1 MTPMRTGSHFRQSRS
16 ISHFASAA
24 AGLLFALQATAG
36 TGVSSA
42 GRPTPSAQ
50 ATPSVKPAQPAQ
62 PDLGVPAI
70 AGQAIDEATGLPSY
84 LVQLRARAR
93 NTTPAAADEL
103 IDRVLAETIGG
114 ARVKFRYQ
122 YAVVGFAAS
131 MTAAQA
137 EQLRSH
143 PLVARVE
150 PDMESMPTDAG
161 SGVPNN
167 PNSPAPWG
175 LRRITQPD
183 GLAPT
188 YQPCGADGTGVTIVI
203 VDSGIIPEHQEFGG
217 RVRHIGNF
225 YVGSGAQGGR
235 DLTGHGTHV
244 AGCAA
249 GATTGVAPG
258 ADIISLGVGSPSGP
272 IANSSVVAALNWVAM
287 PGNVRLPAVVNMSLG
302 GQQVG
307 SENAIMEDAVRYVNV
322 AGIPVVV
329 SAGNNAYPA
338 TWDYPASSAFALSVG
353 ATDVDDHP
361 AVFSNYGPVVGIW
374 APGVGILA
382 ADWKRAP
389 AGLKRESGTS
399 MASPIVAGAAALYLQ
414 RHPPRPE
421 EMAAPI
427 TVATRTY
434 LALMAAA
441 ARGKLTDQSD
451 PGKVAPGGHG
461 TLAGSAN
468 RLLQAC
474 EAASGPITCGVDEPW
489 NGRTQSVI
497 LGDGIT
503 PIDASLRC
511 VRNVRSPSGPVTL
524 TVNTV
529 SVGYAIDANGTPVGT
544 GIKARVE
551 IYDAADFRPLW
562 NSDSLVMQSPFEVM
576 ANRSFRSS
584 TPAGLYVAW
593 IPVGSSGPVGYG
605 YAMTATVG
613 GGATGD
619 LDGNLVVDG
628 MDLATLLAAWGPCAP
643 LSEARPCVC
652 DLSGDGKVDAED
664 LASLLAA
671 WGPCT
676 RTPEPG
682 YVLDCNGNPVLRNYL
697 GDNYRDGPGPGV
709 RAMRI
714 DPINAPNAVY
724 PVVLDC
730 AALGWDSDDGTDVVV
745 SVDDPRLGACTL
757 PDRSCVS
764 AGMAQCKQ
772 AGGYFWGRGVGCDQV
787 PGLASLDSINGCEKG
802 DVGYGHPIAS
812 AQPASFSPT
821 DTIVRQPV
829 APGVRSI
836 SAIEM
841 AALPSN
847 SAKSNAARVNGW
859 APPEQTQ
866 SARLIPAIG
875 LAVRVTVY
883 FRDGGKPL
891 VVDRMAMSQPFG
903 PAGDQLGLYKER
915 IVTVFDVL
923 PASDREVLAVSVQP
937 APEGADCMS
946 AMRLLVWFGRN
957 LAASDTGIGAEY
969 SPDCG
974 VTWLPAMTTDG
985 KRFEAS
991 ICITR

>member
-1 MTPMRTGSHFRQSRS
+1 MLRHFELLRSFALPFAAVCVAGLTVQSL
-16 ISHFASAA
+16 A
-24 AGLLFALQATAG
+24 AGGSAVARDLATSRAG
-36 TGVSSA
+36 AVESA
-42 GRPTPSAQ
+42 VA
-50 ATPSVKPAQPAQ
+50 
-62 PDLGVPAI
+62 PDVANGAV
-70 AGQAIDEATGLPSY
+70 AGQAIDENSGLPSY
-84 LVQLRARAR
+84 LVQLRAKPRR
-93 NTTPAAADEL
+93 TTPEVASQM

-122 YAVVGFAAS
+122 YAVIGFAAS

-137 EQLRSH
+137 EQLRNH

-175 LRRITQPD
+175 LRRITQSE

-188 YQPCGADGTGVTIVI
+188 YQPCGADGAGVTIVI

-225 YVGSGAQGGR
+225 YVGSGGNGGR
-235 DLTGHGTHV
+235 DLNGHGTHV

-258 ADIISLGVGSPSGP
+258 ADIISLGVGAPSGA

-302 GQQVG
+302 GPQVG
-307 SENAIMEDAVRYVNV
+307 TQNWVVESAVRDVNV
-322 AGIPVVV
+322 AGIPVVI
-329 SAGNNAYPA
+329 SAGNDAYPA
-338 TWDYPASSAFALSVG
+338 TWNYPSSSAFALIVG

-382 ADWKRAP
+382 PDWKRLP
-389 AGLKRESGTS
+389 NGLMRMSGTS
-399 MASPIVAGAAALYLQ
+399 MASPIAAGAAALYLQ

-434 LALMAAA
+434 LALLAGA
-441 ARGKLTDQSD
+441 ARGKLADQTD
-451 PGKVAPGGHG
+451 PAKVAPGGHA

-489 NGRTQSVI
+489 NGRAQSVI

-511 VRNVRSPSGPVTL
+511 LRNVRSPSGRVTL
-524 TVNTV
+524 TVNTL
-529 SVGYAIDANGTPVGT
+529 SVGFTIDASGTPVGT
-544 GIKARVE
+544 KARVE
-551 IYDAADFRPLW
+551 IYDAADFRLLW
-562 NSDSLVMQSPFEVM
+562 NSDSLAIQDPFESM

-593 IPVGSSGPVGYG
+593 IPVESSGAVGYG

-628 MDLATLLAAWGPCAP
+628 VDLATLLAAWGPCGA
-643 LSEARPCVC
+643 LSELRPCVC

-676 RTPEPG
+676 PMPQPG

-697 GDNYRDGPGPGV
+697 GDSFRDGPGTLV
-709 RAMRI
+709 RAMRP

-745 SVDDPRLGACTL
+745 SGDDPRLGACTL

-764 AGMAQCKQ
+764 AGKAQCEQ

-787 PGLASLDSINGCEKG
+787 PGLASFDSITGCEKG

-812 AQPASFSPT
+812 AQPASVNPGE
-821 DTIVRQPV
+821 TIVRQPV

-841 AALPSN
+841 AALPFNRAS
-847 SAKSNAARVNGW
+847 SNAARVNGW
-859 APPEQTQ
+859 APPTT
-866 SARLIPAIG
+866 STRPIPAIG
-875 LAVRVTVY
+875 MAVRVTVY
-883 FRDGGKPL
+883 FRDGGAPL

-903 PAGDQLGLYKER
+903 PAGDQFGLGR
-915 IVTVFDVL
+915 DRVITVFGVL
-923 PASDREVLAVSVQP
+923 PESDREVLAVSVQP
-937 APEGADCMS
+937 APEGADCTS
-946 AMRLLVWFGRN
+946 TMRSLLWYGRN
-957 LAASDTGIGAEY
+957 LAATDTGIGAEY

-974 VTWLPAMTTDG
+974 VTWLPALTTDG

>member
-1 MTPMRTGSHFRQSRS
+1 MAASVAGMTLATL
-16 ISHFASAA
+16 ASPAA
-24 AGLLFALQATAG
+24 AGAAVERATTLERAASAESAATAG
-36 TGVSSA
+36 RDNG
-42 GRPTPSAQ
+42 
-50 ATPSVKPAQPAQ
+50 
-62 PDLGVPAI
+62 AI
-70 AGQAIDEATGLPSY
+70 AGQAIDENSGLPSY
-84 LVQLRARAR
+84 LVQLRAKPRRTA
-93 NTTPAAADEL
+93 PAVAEQM

-137 EQLRSH
+137 EQLRNH

-235 DLTGHGTHV
+235 DLNGHGTHV

-302 GQQVG
+302 GQSVG
-307 SENAIMEDAVRYVNV
+307 TQNWVVEDAVRYVNV

-329 SAGNNAYPA
+329 SAGNDAYPT
-338 TWDYPASSAFALSVG
+338 TWNYPSSSAFALIVG
-353 ATDVDDHP
+353 ATDIDDHP

-382 ADWKRAP
+382 PDWKRAP

-489 NGRTQSVI
+489 NGRAQSVI

-511 VRNVRSPSGPVTL
+511 LRNVRSPSGPVTL

-544 GIKARVE
+544 GTKARVE

-562 NSDSLVMQSPFEVM
+562 NSDSLTMQAPFEVM

-676 RTPEPG
+676 RTPQPG
-682 YVLDCNGNPVLRNYL
+682 YVLDCNGNVVLRNYL
-697 GDNYRDGPGPGV
+697 GDSLRDGPGTLV
-709 RAMRI
+709 RPMRP
-714 DPINAPNAVY
+714 DPIGAPNAVY

-730 AALGWDSDDGTDVVV
+730 AGLGWDSDAGTDAVVT
-745 SVDDPRLGACTL
+745 DEDTRPGACTL
-757 PDRSCVS
+757 PDDSCVS
-764 AGMAQCKQ
+764 AGRAQCRQ
-772 AGGYFWGRGVGCDQV
+772 AGGYFWGRGVRCEDV
-787 PGLASLDSINGCEKG
+787 PGLASLATMVGCPQGDEAYGLPISSKSPEVLSTSESIL
-802 DVGYGHPIAS
+802 
-812 AQPASFSPT
+812 
-821 DTIVRQPV
+821 RQPV
-829 APGVRSI
+829 APGITSI
-836 SAIEM
+836 SMIEM
-841 AALPSN
+841 VGSPYNRAEST
-847 SAKSNAARVNGW
+847 SIKVNGW
-859 APPEQTQ
+859 TTAPKTQ
-866 SARLIPAIG
+866 RPMPAVG
-875 LAVRVTVY
+875 LPVRVTVE
-883 FRDGGKPL
+883 FRDGGAPL
-891 VVDRMAMSQPFG
+891 VVDRMAYSQPYG
-903 PAGDQLGLYKER
+903 PDGDLAGLGANLR
-915 IVTVFDVL
+915 SITVVGIL
-923 PASDREVLAVSVQP
+923 PASNREVLSVAVQ
-937 APEGADCMS
+937 AMPEGADCTS
-946 AMRLLVWFGRN
+946 TMRTIHWFGRD
-957 LAASDTGIGAEY
+957 LAATQPGIGAEY

-974 VTWLPAMTTDG
+974 VTWLPVALDG
-985 KRFEAS
+985 VRFQAS
-991 ICITR
+991 LCITR

>member
-1 MTPMRTGSHFRQSRS
+1 VARDLATPR
-16 ISHFASAA
+16 ASAME
-24 AGLLFALQATAG
+24 
-36 TGVSSA
+36 SA
-42 GRPTPSAQ
+42 VA
-50 ATPSVKPAQPAQ
+50 
-62 PDLGVPAI
+62 PDVANGAV
-70 AGQAIDEATGLPSY
+70 AGQVIDENSGLPSY
-84 LVQLRARAR
+84 LVQLRAKPRRTA
-93 NTTPAAADEL
+93 PAVAEQM

-137 EQLRSH
+137 EQLRNH

-235 DLTGHGTHV
+235 DLNGHGTHV

-329 SAGNNAYPA
+329 SAGNNSYPA
-338 TWDYPASSAFALSVG
+338 TWDYPASSAFALIVG

-382 ADWKRAP
+382 PDWQRAP

-414 RHPPRPE
+414 HHPPRPE

-544 GIKARVE
+544 GTKARVE

-643 LSEARPCVC
+643 LSEPRPCVC

-676 RTPEPG
+676 RTPQPG
-682 YVLDCNGNPVLRNYL
+682 YVLDCNGNVVLRNYL
-697 GDNYRDGPGPGV
+697 GDSLRDGPGTLV
-709 RAMRI
+709 RPMRP
-714 DPINAPNAVY
+714 DPIGAPNAVY

-859 APPEQTQ
+859 APPAQTQ
-866 SARLIPAIG
+866 SARVIPVIG

-883 FRDGGKPL
+883 FRDGGEPL

-903 PAGDQLGLYKER
+903 LAFDPLGAYQER
-915 IVTVFDVL
+915 IVTVFGVL

>member
-1 MTPMRTGSHFRQSRS
+1 MLSNPAAFRLSALPFAAACVAGLTAPSLAAGGSTVARDLATPR
-16 ISHFASAA
+16 ASAME
-24 AGLLFALQATAG
+24 
-36 TGVSSA
+36 SA
-42 GRPTPSAQ
+42 VA
-50 ATPSVKPAQPAQ
+50 
-62 PDLGVPAI
+62 PDVANGAV
-70 AGQAIDEATGLPSY
+70 AGQVIDENSGLPSY
-84 LVQLRARAR
+84 LVQLRAKPRRTA
-93 NTTPAAADEL
+93 PAVAEQM

-137 EQLRSH
+137 EQLRNH

-529 SVGYAIDANGTPVGT
+529 SIGFAIDASGTPPGT
-544 GIKARVE
+544 KARVE
-551 IYDAADFRPLW
+551 IYDAADFRLLW
-562 NSDSLVMQSPFEVM
+562 NSDSLTMQEPFEVM

-593 IPVGSSGPVGYG
+593 IPVASSGAVGYG

-628 MDLATLLAAWGPCAP
+628 VDLATLLAAWGPCAP
-643 LSEARPCVC
+643 LSEPRPCVC

-676 RTPEPG
+676 RTPQPG
-682 YVLDCNGNPVLRNYL
+682 YVLDCNGNVVLRNYL
-697 GDNYRDGPGPGV
+697 GDSLRDGPGTLV
-709 RAMRI
+709 RPMRP
-714 DPINAPNAVY
+714 DPIGAPNAVY

-745 SVDDPRLGACTL
+745 SDDDPRLGACTL

-772 AGGYFWGRGVGCDQV
+772 AGGHFWGRGVGCDQV

-812 AQPASFSPT
+812 AQPASLSPT

-903 PAGDQLGLYKER
+903 PAGDQLGLYQER

-946 AMRLLVWFGRN
+946 AMRAMLWYGRN
-957 LAASDTGIGAEY
+957 LAASDNGIGAEY

-974 VTWLPAMTTDG
+974 VTWLPALTTDG

>member
-1 MTPMRTGSHFRQSRS
+1 MAASVAGMTLATL
-16 ISHFASAA
+16 ASPAA
-24 AGLLFALQATAG
+24 AGAAVERATTLERAASAESAATAG
-36 TGVSSA
+36 RDNG
-42 GRPTPSAQ
+42 
-50 ATPSVKPAQPAQ
+50 
-62 PDLGVPAI
+62 AI
-70 AGQAIDEATGLPSY
+70 AGQAIDENSGLPSY
-84 LVQLRARAR
+84 LVQLRAKPRRTA
-93 NTTPAAADEL
+93 PAMAEQM

-137 EQLRSH
+137 EQLRNH

-150 PDMESMPTDAG
+150 PDMESMPTGAG

-188 YQPCGADGTGVTIVI
+188 YQACGADGTGVTIVI

-235 DLTGHGTHV
+235 DLNGHGTHV

-307 SENAIMEDAVRYVNV
+307 TQNWVVEDAVRDVNV

-338 TWDYPASSAFALSVG
+338 TWDYPASSAFALIVG

-382 ADWKRAP
+382 PDWQRAP

-489 NGRTQSVI
+489 NGRAQSVI

-511 VRNVRSPSGPVTL
+511 LRNVRSPSGPVTL

-529 SVGYAIDANGTPVGT
+529 SIGFAIDASGTPVGT
-544 GIKARVE
+544 KARVE

-562 NSDSLVMQSPFEVM
+562 NSDSLTMQAPFEVM

-676 RTPEPG
+676 RTPQPG
-682 YVLDCNGNPVLRNYL
+682 YVLDCNGNVVLRNYL

-764 AGMAQCKQ
+764 AGKAQCEQ
-772 AGGYFWGRGVGCDQV
+772 AGGHFWGRGVGCDQV

-802 DVGYGHPIAS
+802 DVGYGHPIADR
-812 AQPASFSPT
+812 QPATINPN
-821 DTIVRQPV
+821 DTIMRQPV

-841 AALPSN
+841 AALPYN

-859 APPEQTQ
+859 APPTQTQ

-883 FRDGGKPL
+883 FRDGGEPL

-903 PAGDQLGLYKER
+903 PAGDQLGLYQER
-915 IVTVFDVL
+915 IVTVFGVL

-946 AMRLLVWFGRN
+946 AMRAMLWYGRN

>member
-1 MTPMRTGSHFRQSRS
+1 MLRHFELLRSFALPFAAVCVAGLTVQSL
-16 ISHFASAA
+16 A
-24 AGLLFALQATAG
+24 AGGSAVARDLATSRAG
-36 TGVSSA
+36 AVESA
-42 GRPTPSAQ
+42 VA
-50 ATPSVKPAQPAQ
+50 
-62 PDLGVPAI
+62 PDVANGAV
-70 AGQAIDEATGLPSY
+70 AGQAIDENSGLPSY
-84 LVQLRARAR
+84 LVQLRAKPRR
-93 NTTPAAADEL
+93 TTPEVASQM

-122 YAVVGFAAS
+122 YAVIGFAAS

-137 EQLRSH
+137 EQLRNH

-175 LRRITQPD
+175 LRRITQPE

-188 YQPCGADGTGVTIVI
+188 YQPCGADGAGVTIVI

-225 YVGSGAQGGR
+225 YVGSGGNGGR
-235 DLTGHGTHV
+235 DLNGHGTHV

-258 ADIISLGVGSPSGP
+258 ADIISLGVGAPSGA

-302 GQQVG
+302 GPQVG
-307 SENAIMEDAVRYVNV
+307 TQNWVVESAVRDVNV
-322 AGIPVVV
+322 AGIPVVI
-329 SAGNNAYPA
+329 SAGNDAYPA
-338 TWDYPASSAFALSVG
+338 TWNYPSSSAFALIVG

-382 ADWKRAP
+382 PDWKRLP
-389 AGLKRESGTS
+389 NGLMRMSGTS
-399 MASPIVAGAAALYLQ
+399 MASPIAAGAAALYLQ

-434 LALMAAA
+434 LALLAGA
-441 ARGKLTDQSD
+441 ARGKLADQTD
-451 PGKVAPGGHG
+451 PAKVAPGGHA

-489 NGRTQSVI
+489 NGRAQSVI

-511 VRNVRSPSGPVTL
+511 LRNVRSPSGRVTL
-524 TVNTV
+524 TVNTL
-529 SVGYAIDANGTPVGT
+529 SVGFAIDASGTPVGT
-544 GIKARVE
+544 KARVE
-551 IYDAADFRPLW
+551 IYDAADFRLLW
-562 NSDSLVMQSPFEVM
+562 NSDSLAIQDPFESM

-593 IPVGSSGPVGYG
+593 IPVESSGAVGYG

-628 MDLATLLAAWGPCAP
+628 VDLATLLAAWGPCGA
-643 LSEARPCVC
+643 LSELRPCVC

-676 RTPEPG
+676 PMPQPG

-697 GDNYRDGPGPGV
+697 GDSFRDGPGTLV
-709 RAMRI
+709 RAMRP

-745 SVDDPRLGACTL
+745 SGDDPRLGACTL

-764 AGMAQCKQ
+764 AGKAQCEQ

-787 PGLASLDSINGCEKG
+787 PGLASFDSITGCEKG

-812 AQPASFSPT
+812 AQPASVNPGE
-821 DTIVRQPV
+821 TIVRQPV

-841 AALPSN
+841 AALPFNRAS
-847 SAKSNAARVNGW
+847 SNAARVNGW
-859 APPEQTQ
+859 APPTT
-866 SARLIPAIG
+866 STRPIPAIG

-883 FRDGGKPL
+883 FRDGGAPL

-903 PAGDQLGLYKER
+903 PAGDQFGLGR
-915 IVTVFDVL
+915 DRVITVFGVL
-923 PASDREVLAVSVQP
+923 PESDREVLAVSVQP
-937 APEGADCMS
+937 APEGADCTS
-946 AMRLLVWFGRN
+946 TMRSLLWYGRN
-957 LAASDTGIGAEY
+957 LAATDTGIGAEY

-974 VTWLPAMTTDG
+974 VTWLPALTTDG

>member
-1 MTPMRTGSHFRQSRS
+1 MARDLATPR
-16 ISHFASAA
+16 ASAME
-24 AGLLFALQATAG
+24 
-36 TGVSSA
+36 SA
-42 GRPTPSAQ
+42 VA
-50 ATPSVKPAQPAQ
+50 
-62 PDLGVPAI
+62 PDVANGAV
-70 AGQAIDEATGLPSY
+70 AGQVIDENSGLPSY
-84 LVQLRARAR
+84 LVQLRAKPRRTA
-93 NTTPAAADEL
+93 PAVAEQM

-137 EQLRSH
+137 EQLRNH

-188 YQPCGADGTGVTIVI
+188 YQPCGSDGTGVTIVI

-235 DLTGHGTHV
+235 DLNGHGTHV

-302 GQQVG
+302 GQSVG
-307 SENAIMEDAVRYVNV
+307 TQNWVVEDAVRYVNV

-329 SAGNNAYPA
+329 AAGNNAYPA
-338 TWDYPASSAFALSVG
+338 TWDYPASSAFALIVG
-353 ATDVDDHP
+353 ATDIDDHP
-361 AVFSNYGPVVGIW
+361 AVFSSYGPVVGIW

-382 ADWKRAP
+382 PDWKRAP

-489 NGRTQSVI
+489 NGRAQSVI

-529 SVGYAIDANGTPVGT
+529 SIGVAIDANGTPVGT
-544 GIKARVE
+544 GTKARVE

-562 NSDSLVMQSPFEVM
+562 NSDSLTMQEPFEVM

-593 IPVGSSGPVGYG
+593 IPVASSGAVGYG

-628 MDLATLLAAWGPCAP
+628 VDLATLLAAWGPCAP

-676 RTPEPG
+676 RTPLPG

-697 GDNYRDGPGPGV
+697 GDSYPDGPGPGV

-714 DPINAPNAVY
+714 EPINAPNVVY

-745 SVDDPRLGACTL
+745 SDDDPRLGACTL

-764 AGMAQCKQ
+764 AGKAQCEQ
-772 AGGYFWGRGVGCDQV
+772 AGGHFWGRGVGCDQV
-787 PGLASLDSINGCEKG
+787 PGLASLDSLNGCEKG
-802 DVGYGHPIAS
+802 DVGYGHPIA
-812 AQPASFSPT
+812 ARPPAPPINPN
-821 DTIVRQPV
+821 DTIMRQPV

-836 SAIEM
+836 SAIEI
-841 AALPSN
+841 AALPYN
-847 SAKSNAARVNGW
+847 NAKSNAARVNGW
-859 APPEQTQ
+859 ALPEKTQ
-866 SARLIPAIG
+866 SARPIPAIG

-883 FRDGGKPL
+883 FRDGGEPL

-903 PAGDQLGLYKER
+903 PAGDQLGLDQER
-915 IVTVFDVL
+915 IVTVFGVL

-946 AMRLLVWFGRN
+946 AMRTMLWYGRN
-957 LAASDTGIGAEY
+957 LAASDNGIGAEY

-974 VTWLPAMTTDG
+974 VTWLPALTTDG

>member
-1 MTPMRTGSHFRQSRS
+1 MRTGSHFRQSRS
-16 ISHFASAA
+16 ISHFASGAA
-24 AGLLFALQATAG
+24 ALLFAMQVTAG

-50 ATPSVKPAQPAQ
+50 ATPSVKPAQAAQ
-62 PDLGVPAI
+62 PDLGAPAI

-235 DLTGHGTHV
+235 DLNGHGTHV

-676 RTPEPG
+676 RTPQPG

-836 SAIEM
+836 SAIEI

-859 APPEQTQ
+859 APPAQTQ
-866 SARLIPAIG
+866 SARVIPVIG

-903 PAGDQLGLYKER
+903 PAGDQLGLYQER